1 MTAAP
6 PETIEPDAAAIEAG
20 RRLFAGEWRFVAGV
34 ATLDMMPPMQLP
46 EIAFAGRSNVGK
58 SSLIN
63 ALTGRSALARTSIT
77 PGRTQQLNFF
87 ALGERLALVDLPG
100 YGHAAAAKHE
110 IARWSAVIDA
120 YLKGRTTL
128 ARVCLLIDA
137 RHGLKDSDR
146 DLMKRLDKAAVPY
159 QAILTKADKPTAAEL
174 AARTQ
179 AVDAELRRHPAAH
192 PDLVVTSSVSGLGIP
207 ALRAALAALAAAA

>member
-1 MTAAP
+1 ADQPAVGP
-6 PETIEPDAAAIEAG
+6 PLEAIEAA
-20 RRLFAGEWRFVAGV
+20 RRLFAQECHF
-34 ATLDMMPPMQLP
+34 ATAASSRESMPPTSLP

-63 ALTGRSALARTSIT
+63 ALTGRSALARTSVT

-87 ALGERLALVDLPG
+87 ALGERLALVDMPG

-110 IARWSAVIDA
+110 IARWSAGIDA
-120 YLKGRTTL
+120 YLKARVTL

-137 RHGLKDSDR
+137 RHGLKDGDR

-159 QAILTKADKPTAAEL
+159 QAILTKADKPTATEL

-192 PDLVVTSSVSGLGIP
+192 
-207 ALRAALAALAAAA
+207 